1 MASKQKTVVRKYF
14 SKRKN
19 EWVTKTYK
27 YNAPSPLIIN
37 KKGKVY
43 EDKLERLRSSLSV
56 MDQYE
61 LDRRIAHRLAMY
73 NNYGEN
79 PRISEKTLR
88 SMIADSKIEKAII
101 NTGYTPEELASELG
115 ISVEDLLD
123 EANWSESEFTFGGK
137 TWDFEFKYD
146 GSIMVERTKEED
158 NSASV
163 QI

>member
-43 EDKLERLRSSLSV
+43 EDKLKRLKDSLSY

-61 LDRRIAHRLAMY
+61 LDRRIAHRLAMFE
-73 NNYGEN
+73 NYGEN

-101 NTGYTPEELASELG
+101 NTGYTPEELAIELG
-115 ISVEDLLD
+115 ISVDDLLD
-123 EANWSESEFTFGGK
+123 ESNWSESEFTFGGK
-137 TWDFEFKYD
+137 TWDFEFRYD
-146 GSIMVERTKEED
+146 GSIMVEHNDKGQS
-158 NSASV
+158 NS
-163 QI
+163 